1 MYWVQLLTNT
11 LLDPAMPDVSFT
23 REETGTHNKLS
34 APLHYTQVTEV
45 ELDVYLWLSLSLK
58 T

>member
-1 MYWVQLLTNT
+1 MYWVQLLTTT

-34 APLHYTQVTEV
+34 ASLRYTQVTEV
-45 ELDVYLWLSLSLK
+45 ELDVYLWLLLNLK
-58 T
+58 S